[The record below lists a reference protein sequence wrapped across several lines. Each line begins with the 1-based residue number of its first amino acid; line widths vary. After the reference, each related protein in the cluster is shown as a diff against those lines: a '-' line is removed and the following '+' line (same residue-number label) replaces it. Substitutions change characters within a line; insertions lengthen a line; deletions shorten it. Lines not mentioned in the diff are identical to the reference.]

1 MTIVAGVSLG
11 CLPSLLA
18 CLALPWCFGFT
29 HFHSAKVLVKK
40 FEKNK
45 IKIKRAPKKRKKII
59 SWQSVGKIKQQRRL
73 FCLRTSQSCMYTF
86 FMILK
91 ALFTPLESV
100 CIQLDH
106 LPPIIHYK
114 YHGQIISLR
123 HSSTLDIS
131 LLKNC
136 QLPVA
141 QSQV

>member
-1 MTIVAGVSLG
+1 M
-11 CLPSLLA
+11 
-18 CLALPWCFGFT
+18 
-29 HFHSAKVLVKK
+29 
-40 FEKNK
+40 
-45 IKIKRAPKKRKKII
+45 
-59 SWQSVGKIKQQRRL
+59 GKIKQQGDYFAEGL
-73 FCLRTSQSCMYTF
+73 LKVVCTLHT

-100 CIQLDH
+100 VCIQLDC

-141 QSQV
+141 QSKV